1 MQVRDRQCRTGS
13 TAPAVQFKPRPLNG
27 VCLILP
33 PLPGDRLTFFV
44 CSLQKKYAHH
54 RPLSDRFPRAPPGL
68 TAPHGCIHSVFPA
81 GYPASVHHLF
91 KIGRYSH
98 P

>member
-44 CSLQKKYAHH
+44 LLITEKITLTTDLCQI
-54 RPLSDRFPRAPPGL
+54 DFPELHPG
-68 TAPHGCIHSVFPA
+68 
-81 GYPASVHHLF
+81 
-91 KIGRYSH
+91 
-98 P
+98 